1 MIINWEKFIA
11 ENIFLSEAVIY
22 LSLGLL
28 KGRQSFRKR
37 FQPSKREHLA
47 LQNMKFLHFFIFVGQ
62 FFAILDADPS
72 TKIHADRDSGS
83 RSATLE
89 KIKGTVSR
97 DRNKVWH
104 QEEEKGQCNGDL
116 K

>member
-1 MIINWEKFIA
+1 MQIGI
-11 ENIFLSEAVIY
+11 
-22 LSLGLL
+22 
-28 KGRQSFRKR
+28 R
-37 FQPSKREHLA
+37 
-47 LQNMKFLHFFIFVGQ
+47 
-62 FFAILDADPS
+62 DPDPQHW
-72 TKIHADRDSGS
+72 K
-83 RSATLE
+83 